1 VILTGIFS
9 DAVVEGFRS
18 WEGEGARFREAV
30 WIVEASSRAGFSAMM
45 ATGECVEGRNLGCR

>member
-45 ATGECVEGRNLGCR
+45 AT

>member
-30 WIVEASSRAGFSAMM
+30 WIVDASSRAGLSAMM
-45 ATGECVEGRNLGCR
+45 TAGGCVLR